1 MKTCIDT
8 SKEYG
13 LVLEGGGAKGAFQ
26 IGAWKALIQAGVKI
40 TAIAGTSVGGLNGAL
55 IASGSV
61 EEAESIWE
69 NMTYS
74 KVMDVDD
81 EEADAFLNGRM
92 GYRERVNM
100 VLEVI
105 RNRGLDVGP
114 LKELIAKK
122 VKFDR
127 IRAFP
132 GPLCV
137 VSFNVGKGQEVID
150 LRTCTN
156 EEIRDYLFAT
166 SYLPLFRMQ
175 KTREQLMIDG
185 GVADNVPVD
194 VLLKKG
200 YKDIIVIRLHGIGV
214 VKPIRIPKNVNMIT
228 IAPEVDL
235 GGILDFTKESAV
247 RNMAIGY
254 CSAMRV
260 LYGLPGKIYF
270 LQDSEE
276 SELDIL
282 NRLVSL
288 ADCDDTEREKGLKE
302 LLRIRSSR
310 YRAWLEQKLPEF
322 ARDLSLKLEW
332 SYRELWIAMLEE
344 AAEWAGIDRFVIYA
358 EKQLADLI
366 AQKDIPEKAPEHTKI
381 LMRWL
386 HEWKEKNQK
395 EEDQKEENQKE
406 ENQDEH
412 V

>member
-8 SKEYG
+8 TKEYG

-26 IGAWKALIQAGVKI
+26 IGAWKALVNAGIKI
-40 TAIAGTSVGGLNGAL
+40 SAIAGTSVGGLNGAL

-74 KVMDVDD
+74 QVMDVDD
-81 EEADAFLNGRM
+81 EDADAFLNGRM
-92 GYRERVNM
+92 SFRERINAVK
-100 VLEVI
+100 EI
-105 RNRGLDVGP
+105 IKNRGLDVGP
-114 LKELIAKK
+114 LKETIRKMVNCDK
-122 VKFDR
+122 
-127 IRAFP
+127 IRAFH

-137 VSFNVGKGQEVID
+137 VSFSVGKGEEVID

-156 EEIRDYLFAT
+156 EEIRDYLLAT
-166 SYLPLFRMQ
+166 AYLPVFRMQ
-175 KTREQLMIDG
+175 KTREQIMIDG

-214 VKPIRIPKNVNMIT
+214 IKPIRIPKNVNMIT

-235 GGILDFTKESAV
+235 GGILDFTKESAC

-254 CSAMRV
+254 CTAMRV
-260 LYGLPGKIYF
+260 LYALPGRIYY
-270 LQDSEE
+270 LLDSEE

-288 ADCDDTEREKGLKE
+288 ADCDDDDREKGLKE

-310 YRAWLEQKLPEF
+310 YRAWMEQKLPEF
-322 ARDLSLKLEW
+322 ARDLSLRLEW
-332 SYRELWIAMLEE
+332 SYRELWTAMLEE
-344 AAEWAGIDRFVIYA
+344 AAEWAGIDRFAIYA

-366 AQKDIPEKAPEHTKI
+366 AKKDIPEKAPEHTKI

-386 HEWKEKNQK
+386 HQW
-395 EEDQKEENQKE
+395 KE
-406 ENQDEH
+406 ENQDEK

>member
-13 LVLEGGGAKGAFQ
+13 LVLEGGGAKGSFQ
-26 IGAWKALIQAGVKI
+26 IGAWKALVKAGVRI
-40 TAIAGTSVGGLNGAL
+40 GAIAGTSVGGLNGAL

-61 EEAESIWE
+61 AEAESVWE

-74 KVMDVDD
+74 RVMDVDD
-81 EEADAFLNGRM
+81 ADADAFLNGKM
-92 GYRERVNM
+92 NFSERISAVKEI
-100 VLEVI
+100 V
-105 RNRGLDVGP
+105 RNRGLDAGP
-114 LKELIAKK
+114 LKETIAKMINC
-122 VKFDR
+122 DR

-137 VSFNVGKGQEVID
+137 VSFSVGKGQEVID

-156 EEIRDYLFAT
+156 QEIRDYLLAT
-166 SYLPLFRMQ
+166 AYLPLFRME
-175 KTREQLMIDG
+175 KTREQYMIDG
-185 GVADNVPVD
+185 GLADNVPVD

-200 YKDIIVIRLHGIGV
+200 YKDIIVIRLYGIGV
-214 VKPIRIPKNVNMIT
+214 IKPIRIPKDVNMIT
-228 IAPEVDL
+228 IAPEADL

-260 LYGLPGKIYF
+260 LYSLPGKIYF
-270 LQDSEE
+270 LLDSED

-288 ADCDDTEREKGLKE
+288 ADCDDTDREKGLKE

-332 SYRELWIAMLEE
+332 SYRELWTAMLEE
-344 AAEWAGIDRFVIYA
+344 AAEWTGIDRFKVYA
-358 EKQLADLI
+358 ENQLADLI
-366 AQKDIPEKAPEHTKI
+366 AGKDIPEKAPEHTKI

-386 HEWKEKNQK
+386 QQWKEK
-395 EEDQKEENQKE
+395 D
-406 ENQDEH
+406 QDERI
-412 V
+412 